1 MIDEFKDKGRFIF
14 FPLPPHFY
22 LSLRSDI
29 LVTLLFNGSKVF
41 LMDGSLAS
49 FPLGEN

>member
-1 MIDEFKDKGRFIF
+1 MNLKTKEDLFF
-14 FPLPPHFY
+14 FPFPPHFY